1 MSPRTETLSL
11 PTAPG
16 SLPGIGHILPLLR
29 DPLSFMTSLSAI
41 GDVVRIDVA
50 RMPAYVVT
58 DPELVRRVLVTSDH
72 DFTQGRV
79 YDKLSQF
86 LGEGV
91 GTTSGRKHRKLR
103 RLIQPAFHRDRIAEY
118 ADTMRTAA
126 ENTVAD
132 WRPGQEIAVDSAM
145 NDMAL
150 TAVTACLFDT
160 EMGPRA
166 SAEFRESILTLFHG
180 AVLRTLLPTAWEK
193 VPTPGNHRYRRA
205 ITVANRIIDETIST
219 YRTPGHERGDML
231 SLLLAARDDDGDG
244 LTDKQ
249 IRDQVI
255 TFLFAGVETT
265 GATIAWALYE
275 IARHPAVEKQLHEEL
290 DRVLA
295 GRPPT
300 WKDLCELR
308 YTSRVISE
316 TLRLHAPWLILRRTL
331 REVRLGEATL
341 PEGAEVVY
349 SPYALQHDPRFFTAP
364 SRFDPDRWLDDRAAA
379 QPRGAHIP
387 FGAGVHKCVGD
398 VFAITEITIALA
410 VICSRLR
417 LRSRSLRPIPEVA
430 AATTHPKGLTMV
442 VERRVVV

>member
-1 MSPRTETLSL
+1 MRPRTEAPAL

-16 SLPGIGHILPLLR
+16 ALPGLGHVLPLLR
-29 DPLSFMTSLSAI
+29 DPLAFMTSLSSL
-41 GDVVRIDVA
+41 GDVVGIRIA
-50 RMPAYVVT
+50 NMPAYVVT

-79 YDKLSQF
+79 YDKLAQF

-91 GTTSGRKHRKLR
+91 GTTSGRKHRRLR
-103 RLIQPAFHRDRIAEY
+103 RLVQPAFHRDRIAEY
-118 ADTMRTAA
+118 ADTMRATA
-126 ENTVAD
+126 EDMVAG

-150 TAVTACLFDT
+150 TAVTACLFTSAMDA
-160 EMGPRA
+160 RA

-193 VPTPGNHRYRRA
+193 LPTPGNRRYRRA
-205 ITVANRIIDETIST
+205 AAVANRIIDRTISV
-219 YRTPGHERGDML
+219 YRSPGHERDDML

-244 LTDKQ
+244 LTDQQ

-265 GATIAWALYE
+265 GATVAWALHE
-275 IARHPAVEKQLHEEL
+275 IGRHPAVEKQLHAEL
-290 DRVLA
+290 DSVLG

-300 WKDLCELR
+300 WRDLCELR
-308 YTSRVISE
+308 YTSRVVQE

-331 REVRLGEATL
+331 HEVRLGDAVL
-341 PEGAEVVY
+341 PAGAEVVY
-349 SPYALQHDPRFFTAP
+349 SPYALQRDPRHFTAP
-364 SRFDPDRWLDDRAAA
+364 RQFDPDRWLDERAAGH
-379 QPRGAHIP
+379 PRGAHIP
-387 FGAGVHKCVGD
+387 FGAGAHKCVGD
-398 VFAITEITIALA
+398 VFATTEITIALA

-417 LRSRSLRPIPEVA
+417 MVPRTLRPVREVA
-430 AATTHPKGLTMV
+430 AATTHPKGLTMTV
-442 VERRVVV
+442 VPRAL